1 MSSSEY
7 PDYSVIQNNRDTLN
21 TQNKKSLNMKD
32 LNPNKNF
39 GLDSKPS
46 LRDIGKLALIVGA
59 AIAGTLFGSLLTKG
73 GKKK

>member
-1 MSSSEY
+1 
-7 PDYSVIQNNRDTLN
+7 
-21 TQNKKSLNMKD
+21 MKD

-46 LRDIGKLALIVGA
+46 LRDFGKLALIVGA

>member
-1 MSSSEY
+1 
-7 PDYSVIQNNRDTLN
+7 
-21 TQNKKSLNMKD
+21 MKD

-39 GLDSKPS
+39 CLDSKPS